1 MDIDYIVNPELATA
15 NEINRNLLYHYSLY
29 SGDFAEGRIM
39 MLHFNAS
46 SLPGFVG
53 KRIKEIKNI
62 NGILIGIIWRNG
74 EIIIPVEKII

>member
-46 SLPGFVG
+46 LPGFQG
-53 KRIKEIKNI
+53 KRIKK
-62 NGILIGIIWRNG
+62 L
-74 EIIIPVEKII
+74 KT